1 MKLSPSLPRLG
12 SLLLLALLSG
22 CMMGPNYER
31 PEVTAPDSWHPDVE
45 KKTEAEPIAIDEWW
59 TVFDDSILADLMH
72 QAATNN
78 LDLKTAFSRIE
89 EAAAARGIAK
99 GDYWPQIDGSGSA
112 TANRLSDIAGGAS
125 AEDRTPNLYSI
136 GLDASWELD
145 FWGRI
150 RRSVQS
156 ADASLQASVED
167 YRDTLI
173 ILYSEIANSY
183 LSVRELQMRIAL
195 AKGNV
200 KSQKDTLKLTQ
211 GRFDA
216 GLVPEMDVHQSKLNL
231 SRTESAVPAM
241 RQDLAAAINRL
252 AVLTGQTPD
261 EIQEEVGHRDKVPH
275 PDIQVL
281 TGLPANLL
289 RQRPDVRR
297 AEQQLIAQN
306 AQIGVAKA
314 DLLPRISLSG
324 SFALEANES
333 GDLSQSGSQSYQFG
347 PTFRWALF
355 QGGRIR
361 SNIQAEEART
371 DQAVYQYQ
379 QAVLLAL
386 EDVEN
391 AYVSCREERDRL
403 DFIQESVD
411 AARKTVSQVN
421 TLYENGLVTF
431 LNVLDAE
438 RSLAEQEDSLAQSN
452 GRLSRNIV
460 SVYRSLGGG
469 WDEPAEDAASVPE
482 PDVDAEPKSEENTD
496 SDSPADSASAS

>member
-1 MKLSPSLPRLG
+1 MNKSTLLSWSG
-12 SLLLLALLSG
+12 SLLLLTLLSG
-22 CMMGPNYER
+22 CMMGPDYKR
-31 PEVTAPDSWHPDVE
+31 PKITAPKDWHPDAE
-45 KKTEAEPIAIDEWW
+45 KQAKAEPVAIDEWW
-59 TVFDDSILADLMH
+59 TVFDDAILTDLIH

-89 EAAAARGIAK
+89 EAAAVKGIAK
-99 GDYWPQIDGSGSA
+99 GDYWPQIGGSGSA
-112 TANRLSDIAGGAS
+112 TANRLNDISGGAS
-125 AEDRTPNLYSI
+125 AEDRTPDLYSV

-200 KSQKDTLKLTQ
+200 NSQKDTLKLTQ
-211 GRFDA
+211 GRYDA
-216 GLVPEMDVHQSKLNL
+216 GLVPEMDVHQSNLNL
-231 SRTESAVPAM
+231 SRTESTVPAM

-252 AVLTGQTPD
+252 AVLTGQAPD
-261 EIQEEVGHRDKVPH
+261 EIQSQVGHRDKVPH

-297 AEQQLIAQN
+297 AEQQLISQN
-306 AQIGVAKA
+306 ARIGVAKA

-347 PTFRWALF
+347 PSFRWALF

-361 SNIQAEEART
+361 SNIKAEEART

-391 AYVSCREERDRL
+391 AYISCREERDRL

-438 RSLAEQEDSLAQSN
+438 RTLAEQEDSLAQSN

-460 SVYRSLGGG
+460 SVFRSLGGG
-469 WDEPAEDAASVPE
+469 WDVPEEDQTIKLPPEPAE
-482 PDVDAEPKSEENTD
+482 EENEEEKET
-496 SDSPADSASAS
+496 P

>member
-1 MKLSPSLPRLG
+1 MKHLYFISG
-12 SLLLLALLSG
+12 MLLATLLTG
-22 CMMGPNYER
+22 CMIGPDYKR
-31 PEVTAPDSWHPDVE
+31 PETTAPESWHKPTPE
-45 KKTEAEPIAIDEWW
+45 KVEAEPIAIDEWW
-59 TVFDDSILADLMH
+59 TVFEDEILTDLMR

-78 LDLKTAFSRIE
+78 LDLKTAFSRID
-89 EAAAARGIAK
+89 EATALRGIAK
-99 GDYWPQIDGSGSA
+99 GDYWPQIDGTGGA
-112 TANRLSDIAGGAS
+112 TANRLDDVSGGSLAQ
-125 AEDRTPNLYSI
+125 DRTPNLYSV

-150 RRSVQS
+150 RRSVRS

-183 LSVRELQMRIAL
+183 LGIRELQMRIAL

-211 GRFDA
+211 GRYDA
-216 GLVPEMDVHQSKLNL
+216 GLVPEMDVHQSNLNL

-241 RQDLAAAINRL
+241 RQGLAAAINRL
-252 AVLTGQTPD
+252 AVLTGQTPTM
-261 EIQEEVGHRDKVPH
+261 ILSQVGHRDKVPH
-275 PDIQVL
+275 PDIKIL

-297 AEQQLIAQN
+297 AEQQLRAQSEK
-306 AQIGVAKA
+306 IGVAKA

-324 SFALEANES
+324 SFALTSTES
-333 GDLSQSGSQSYQFG
+333 GELSQSGSQSYQFG

-361 SNIQAEEART
+361 SNIRAEEART
-371 DQAVYQYQ
+371 DQAVFQYQ

-391 AYVSCREERDRL
+391 AYISCREERDRL
-403 DFIQESVD
+403 DYIQESVT
-411 AARKTVSQVN
+411 AAQKTVSQVN

-469 WDEPAEDAASVPE
+469 WDIPEEKAVPE
-482 PDVDAEPKSEENTD
+482 SPPEPTEEEENIEEEKET
-496 SDSPADSASAS
+496 P

>member
-1 MKLSPSLPRLG
+1 MNPRILLRTAVAG
-12 SLLLLALLSG
+12 LLLSVLSG
-22 CMMGPNYER
+22 CMMGPDYKR
-31 PEVTAPDSWHPDVE
+31 PETTAPDTWH
-45 KKTEAEPIAIDEWW
+45 KTTAEIADTQPAVLDKWW
-59 TVFDDSILADLMH
+59 TVFNDEILTDLIQ

-78 LDLKTAFSRIE
+78 LDLKAAFSRID
-89 EAAAARGIAK
+89 EAAAQKGIAK
-99 GDYWPQIDGSGSA
+99 GDYFPSINGTGSA
-112 TANRLSDIAGGAS
+112 TANRLNDISGGAT
-125 AEDRTPNLYSI
+125 AEDRTPNLYSV

-183 LSVRELQMRIAL
+183 LSIRELQMRIAL
-195 AKGNV
+195 AQGNV
-200 KSQKDTLKLTQ
+200 NSQKDTLKLTQ
-211 GRFDA
+211 GRYDA
-216 GLVPEMDVHQSKLNL
+216 GLVPEMDVHQSNLNL
-231 SRTESAVPAM
+231 SRTESSVPTM
-241 RQDLAAAINRL
+241 RQQLAAALNRL
-252 AVLTGQTPD
+252 AVLTGRTPD
-261 EIQEEVGHRDKVPH
+261 EIQTQVGHRDKVPH
-275 PDIQVL
+275 PDIDIL
-281 TGLPANLL
+281 EGLPADLL

-297 AEQQLIAQN
+297 AEQQLIAQT

-333 GDLSQSGSQSYQFG
+333 GDLGKSGSQSYSFG
-347 PTFRWALF
+347 PAFSWALF

-361 SNIQAEEART
+361 SNIRAEEART
-371 DQAVYQYQ
+371 DQAVFQYQ
-379 QAVLLAL
+379 QAVLMAL

-391 AYVSCREERDRL
+391 AFISCRQEQDRL
-403 DFIQESVD
+403 AFIQQSVD
-411 AARKTVSQVN
+411 SARKSVSQVN

-438 RSLAEQEDSLAQSN
+438 RTLAEQEDSLAQSN
-452 GRLSRNIV
+452 GLLSRNIV

-469 WDEPAEDAASVPE
+469 WKLPDPSPKPEPAPVE
-482 PDVDAEPKSEENTD
+482 PPKEEGEIDEATKA
-496 SDSPADSASAS
+496 PAKS